1 MDNKFIFALENID
14 GIGFATITKILKIAN
29 NFDDFLSNKEEILK
43 IKRVSLAL
51 FNKICLQKDSK
62 YFEKYDKSIKKL
74 EIDLINTSDKIFPDK
89 LKEISE
95 IPYSLHLRGDN
106 QLVENKIVAIV
117 GSRKSTKYGNE
128 VAYKMAKLL
137 SNRGYTVISGMASG
151 IDTYAHIGALEGK
164 GSTIAVVGSGLDYIY
179 PKKNTKLF
187 FDIVNNGLVIS
198 EFFLGVKPVSYN
210 FPRRNRIISGLA
222 DFIIVVEATKKSGSM
237 LTVNYALKQGKDVFA
252 VPGEIFSKTSEGTN
266 LLIMDGAYPLIS
278 TKDLSEYLD
287 NLEN

>member
-1 MDNKFIFALENID
+1 MDNKFIFALENIS

-29 NFDDFLSNKEEILK
+29 NFDDFLNKKEEILK

-51 FNKICLQKDSK
+51 FDKIYLQKNSK
-62 YFEKYDKSIKKL
+62 YFEKYNMSIKKM
-74 EIDLINTSDKIFPDK
+74 EIDLINTSDNIFPNK

-95 IPYSLHLRGDN
+95 VPYSLHLRGDN
-106 QLVENKIVAIV
+106 QLLKNKIVGIV

-151 IDTYAHIGALEGK
+151 IDTYAHVGALEGE
-164 GSTIAVVGSGLDYIY
+164 GSTIAVIGSGLDYIY

-198 EFFLGVKPVSYN
+198 EFFLGVKPTSYN
-210 FPRRNRIISGLA
+210 FPRRNRIISGMA
-222 DFIIVVEATKKSGSM
+222 DFIIVVEASFKSGS
-237 LTVNYALKQGKDVFA
+237 LITVNYAISQGKDVLV
-252 VPGEIFSKTSEGTN
+252 VPGEIFSETSEGTN
-266 LLIMDGAYPLIS
+266 LLIRDGAYPLIS
-278 TKDLSEYLD
+278 LDDLSEYLD
-287 NLEN
+287 NLSY